1 MDFIEQ
7 KWETI
12 NKLFRSFGGVFE
24 ARKGKHSKC
33 PRCKGSGLLITFG
46 QSCWE
51 QGHVPN
57 EPCWFCEG
65 VGVLPVVGLKGFI
78 LARASSHINTHD
90 LMLQP
95 LSPLSLETSLVKY
108 IGTRCKIITYKPV
121 EQECMAFSFV
131 AKTLPW
137 LADFEREA
145 ELNNADLLP
154 NCVLCGTQD
163 SLSSSAQVKN
173 EISFP
178 TEWPSVIDSSQMP
191 YKSRHANLNFIT
203 QELEALDISKP
214 YTDIEPLSFTASL
227 QEIKCSLEHRQSNRG
242 KIAGQLEEEL
252 DESKCLDSTSS
263 VGRIPA
269 LNVFLI
275 VSALK
280 LAIQG
285 KGLFQPRT
293 CPSND
298 AIFSESGIR
307 ASSEFDVELP
317 TVRQAKI
324 HKKAR
329 RGRNR
334 IREKAQKEANESAQ
348 RILKH
353 LTPRATRM
361 SIAPPNE
368 IPEGVWSIVS
378 TVGNEA
384 TEINVS
390 SETSKRLPL
399 FRFQH
404 AQSIM
409 DRVYAYNN
417 LWMKSFNFQ
426 KDTGLTFTKPARTLK
441 N

>member
-1 MDFIEQ
+1 MEFIEQ
-7 KWETI
+7 KWETV
-12 NKLFRSFGGVFE
+12 NKLFRSFRAVFE
-24 ARKGKHSKC
+24 AKKGKHSKC
-33 PRCKGSGLLITFG
+33 PRCKGSGLLSTIG

-65 VGVLPVVGLKGFI
+65 VGVLPIVGLKGFI

-90 LMLQP
+90 LMVQS
-95 LSPLSLETSLVKY
+95 LSPSSLETSLVS
-108 IGTRCKIITYKPV
+108 IGTRCKIMTYKPV
-121 EQECMAFSFV
+121 EEECMTFSFV

-145 ELNNADLLP
+145 ELNNADFLP
-154 NCVLCGTQD
+154 NHVLCGTQD

-173 EISFP
+173 KILFS

-191 YKSRHANLNFIT
+191 DKSHHANLNSIT
-203 QELEALDISKP
+203 QEALDISKP
-214 YTDIEPLSFTASL
+214 YTDIQPQPFTASL
-227 QEIKCSLEHRQSNRG
+227 LEIKCSLKHRQSNKG
-242 KIAGQLEEEL
+242 KIVGQVEEEL
-252 DESKCLDSTSS
+252 DESKCLHSTSS

-285 KGLFQPRT
+285 KGLCQPT
-293 CPSND
+293 CPYND
-298 AIFSESGIR
+298 SIFTESGIR
-307 ASSEFDVELP
+307 ASIQFDVELP
-317 TVRQAKI
+317 TFRHAKI

-353 LTPRATRM
+353 LTPRETNM
-361 SIAPPNE
+361 SITPPNE

-378 TVGNEA
+378 TAENEA
-384 TEINVS
+384 KEIHVRS
-390 SETSKRLPL
+390 QTSKRLPL

-417 LWMKSFNFQ
+417 LWMKSFHFQ